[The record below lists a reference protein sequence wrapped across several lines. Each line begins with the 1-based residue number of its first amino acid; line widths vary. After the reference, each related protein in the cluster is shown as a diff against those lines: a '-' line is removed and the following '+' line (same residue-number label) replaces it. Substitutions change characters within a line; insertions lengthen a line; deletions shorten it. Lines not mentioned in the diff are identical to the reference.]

1 MKLPDRTF
9 PFVRLP
15 KARRMQKGSTL
26 RHRGPRLVVISLFA
40 VIGASLG
47 AELVFGPSVGA
58 ADRPS
63 STHPKVHIFA
73 SFNPKL
79 PPATSGC
86 HGTKALPGGGEKV
99 PLTVSS
105 GDGGQVA
112 ATVNVCVDGHGPFP
126 FLLDSGAG
134 QTFINAGLAHRLHL
148 ATLGRERAQ
157 AKVGASTRFRL

>member
-1 MKLPDRTF
+1 M
-9 PFVRLP
+9 
-15 KARRMQKGSTL
+15 
-26 RHRGPRLVVISLFA
+26 
-40 VIGASLG
+40 
-47 AELVFGPSVGA
+47 
-58 ADRPS
+58 
-63 STHPKVHIFA
+63 
-73 SFNPKL
+73 
-79 PPATSGC
+79 
-86 HGTKALPGGGEKV
+86 

-148 ATLGRERAQ
+148 ATLGRESGHR